1 MPSSAETPSPA
12 ASPSHP
18 ASPTVCNAVLI
29 ASGVAL
35 LAWTVVVLNGAHA
48 AGIGALY
55 VVTTSFIFL
64 GLGHLA
70 LGLARVPERRL
81 TWAGLRYVVGYAL
94 AAFLLTV
101 LAYLRLGEA
110 AVWIAV
116 ALAAGGWAW
125 FARDAF
131 RRPETRPRPSLL
143 AAELF
148 VGALLLRAVVQSTGY
163 WQTSG
168 ARSTFTQYW
177 DALYHLAM
185 IKDGLYHGMPLPGYP
200 LETGVGRVAYHPA
213 ADTMATLFI
222 KTLHLP
228 VDAAYF
234 RIITPVMLLAVFAAI
249 VVFAVAWG
257 RSQRAGL
264 VALGLLGL
272 TFASSWLPR
281 VSGDGGLQIV
291 RYFSLNPPSA
301 VGAVGAMTCLAL
313 VALTD
318 EDHLSGPLALAAV
331 IAGATTLMA
340 TPIAL
345 VLGPAFVAVL
355 VYRLWRARRGKW
367 RPAAVAIAV
376 AIASALVAYPPT
388 IGRSDAPGFRL
399 GGLGRHILDSGEVT
413 RYLLLRH
420 LVAPFQRHGLGGE
433 ELFVLAFVGLALL
446 GWRAVVLVAA
456 LWRARSRGERPFGR
470 APLASQ
476 MALTLGVLIVL
487 VGLFVAQRGR
497 DSYAP
502 WNVPWHTIQ
511 NLWWITL
518 TAAAVAVSAA
528 LKTWARPAWLTR
540 SAAWALS
547 CVVVVVALL
556 AALHG
561 ITAVRYTDGGRL
573 PTTVLQMMEHWDRQV
588 PRNAVVVQHF
598 ELESQ
603 NWVSAIGGRQSV
615 LERASWARALYPAR
629 TRLLERD
636 IAALYETT
644 SAASAR
650 KLALAMGA
658 GYALLHS
665 HDDPSPGLRD
675 IGAPVMRRGGWV
687 LLKLDTS
694 GARS

>member
-55 VVTTSFIFL
+55 LVTTSFIFL

-125 FARDAF
+125 FAHDAF
-131 RRPETRPRPSLL
+131 RRPGTRPRPSLL
-143 AAELF
+143 AGELF
-148 VGALLLRAVVQSTGY
+148 VGALLLRVVVQSTGY

-168 ARSTFTQYW
+168 AWSMFTQYW

-200 LETGVGRVAYHPA
+200 LEIGVGRVAYHPA

-257 RSQRAGL
+257 RSRCAGV

-528 LKTWARPAWLTR
+528 LHTWARPAWLTR

-687 LLKLDTS
+687 VLKLDTGRTQS
-694 GARS
+694 